1 MALRVDYLAR
11 ETGQNLVRNL
21 LLSVATVLVVA
32 ISSVMLGMTLLGRN
46 GVDNAFAR
54 WNNDVSFIV
63 YVNPDATE
71 EQIASL
77 RKDLTS
83 SPQVDEIVYLDHE
96 ASYADF
102 KKLFA
107 DEPTIVETVTAE
119 QLPTSF
125 RVKPKNPDARVVQ
138 ELAQSYEAK
147 PGVYKVDFV
156 ADAVRAVQRFA
167 SKFQGAMLTASIVLL
182 LVSAAIIFVTIQ
194 LAVFS
199 RRQEIE
205 VMHLVGA
212 TNWYIRIPFVLEG
225 IIQGLLGA
233 GLAALTIFLLGRA
246 FAPSAAGRA
255 TPTLFDS
262 IRWTGDQVRATV
274 ILVLLIGPILGAIS
288 SFVSVS
294 WYLRDARS

>member
-1 MALRVDYLAR
+1 MALRLDYLAR

-21 LLSVATVLVVA
+21 LLSLATVLVVA
-32 ISSVMLGMTLLGRN
+32 ISSVMLGMTMLGRN

-63 YVNPDATE
+63 YVNPDATP
-71 EQIASL
+71 EQVASL
-77 RKDLTS
+77 RKDLED
-83 SPQVDEIVYLDHE
+83 SPQVGEITYLDH
-96 ASYADF
+96 AQSYADF
-102 KKLFA
+102 KKLFS
-107 DEPTIVETVTAE
+107 DEPTIIETVTAE

-138 ELAQSYEAK
+138 ELARSYEAK

-167 SKFQGAMLTASIVLL
+167 GKFQRAMLTASIVLL
-182 LVSAAIIFVTIQ
+182 LVSAVIIFVTIQ

-212 TNWYIRIPFVLEG
+212 TNWYIRVPFILEG
-225 IIQGLLGA
+225 VSQGLIVSA
-233 GLAALTIFLLGRA
+233 LAALSVWFLGGA
-246 FAPSAAGRA
+246 FAPSAKGRA

-262 IRWTGDQVRATV
+262 IRWSGDQVRWTV
-274 ILVLLIGPILGAIS
+274 IIILLIGPILGAIS
-288 SFVSVS
+288 SLVSVS
-294 WYLRDARS
+294 WYLRSTSQ